1 MSQIH
6 ARPFLSTALLS
17 ALLCTLPPG
26 CKSSETHDE
35 AAATATSVVEVGGD
49 AGQVQ
54 LHLDQTLTALEQV
67 SATGAQDPKPAFDTF
82 KSGLETYSSHLAD
95 LMQDRTAF
103 TDRARNWLDDFSKR
117 NEAIG
122 DEDLRKAGAKR
133 IAEFSEQVG
142 DITKKVD
149 ELVTD
154 SKAIES
160 RLTDLRTFLGNDLT
174 PKAVETASGRIKD
187 VSKDGRKIAERWGQL
202 SKSSEA
208 MGAELRSAQTPPPA
222 K

>member
-6 ARPFLSTALLS
+6 SRPFLSAALFS
-17 ALLCTLPPG
+17 ALLCTIPLG
-26 CKSSETHDE
+26 CKSAETHDE
-35 AAATATSVVEVGGD
+35 AAATANSVVEVGGA

-67 SATGAQDPKPAFDTF
+67 SATAAQDPKPAYDTF
-82 KSGLETYSSHLAD
+82 KSGLAAYSSQLAT
-95 LMQDRTAF
+95 LVKDRTAF
-103 TDRARNWLDDFSKR
+103 ADRARGWLDEFTKR
-117 NEAIG
+117 NEAIN

-133 IAEFSEQVG
+133 ITEFREQVG

-149 ELVTD
+149 DLVTD

-174 PKAVETASGRIKD
+174 PKAVDTASGRIKD
-187 VSKDGRKIAERWGQL
+187 VAKDGRKVAERWGQL
-202 SKSSEA
+202 SKSTEA
-208 MGAELRSAQTPPPA
+208 AAAKLRAAQTPPA